1 MNFGTK
7 LRTVLRIVVSLNT
20 AVYAVSAAV
29 MDVGCKPL
37 TLVWTGLTIASDF
50 AVAAVTTYY
59 NNDYTDAACR
69 ATGMMRL
76 EKAAYQMD
84 ELNGEDFFDEPDD
97 LEEFEDEDADF
108 EDGEE

>member
-7 LRTVLRIVVSLNT
+7 LRTTLRIVVSLNT

-29 MDVGCKPL
+29 MDLGYRPL
-37 TLVWTGLTIASDF
+37 MLVWTGLTIASDF

-76 EKAAYQMD
+76 EKASYQMD
-84 ELNGEDFFDEPDD
+84 EMVGEDFFDEPDYD
-97 LEEFEDEDADF
+97 DDIEE
-108 EDGEE
+108 GEEE

>member
-29 MDVGCKPL
+29 MDLGIRPL
-37 TLVWTGLTIASDF
+37 TLIWTGLTIASDF

-59 NNDYTDAACR
+59 NNDYTDEACR

-76 EKAAYQMD
+76 EKASRAMD
-84 ELNGEDFFDEPDD
+84 EMIGENFFDEPD
-97 LEEFEDEDADF
+97 
-108 EDGEE
+108 EDGEEDDEL